1 MRQRLQRQHENQKW
15 KKPLVKEAAE
25 ALMVEDEL
33 EVVELAL
40 EAAEAAKATQI
51 LEKKYKM
58 VDQ

>member
-1 MRQRLQRQHENQKW
+1 
-15 KKPLVKEAAE
+15 
-25 ALMVEDEL
+25 MVEDEL